1 MLSEKV
7 PGLPSFL
14 QLQGTPQTPLA
25 FLVDLHSFRIHLPL
39 DILSE
44 GRIYP
49 FSQELL
55 NGRRLQLLVEMS
67 IASPPQGSN
76 GYASTIQTPLYRLQ
90 ICLPT
95 LRCLFHHFLEAPH
108 CSHWHHT
115 APETESSAES
125 KCTPPWWLLMEII
138 GACRGS

>member
-76 GYASTIQTPLYRLQ
+76 GYASTIQTDCKSASLPSGAYFTTSWKHPTAVFGTTLHLKLKVQQNQSVPL
-90 ICLPT
+90 CGG
-95 LRCLFHHFLEAPH
+95 C
-108 CSHWHHT
+108 
-115 APETESSAES
+115 
-125 KCTPPWWLLMEII
+125 
-138 GACRGS
+138 